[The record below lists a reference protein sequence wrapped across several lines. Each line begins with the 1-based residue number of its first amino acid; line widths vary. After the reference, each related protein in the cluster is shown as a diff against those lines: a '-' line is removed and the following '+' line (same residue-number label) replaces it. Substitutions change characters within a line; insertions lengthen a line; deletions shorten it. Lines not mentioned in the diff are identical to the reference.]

1 MSPALGRGG
10 GSQARMQMSH
20 RARVLRG
27 DDTPLDAWGSPTH
40 DTTPTELFDELAC
53 YAWSPTDAREVLDED
68 AAGVF
73 GAVRIAMPA
82 DCGITERDTIDSI
95 VDRRARTVFAGP
107 LTITA
112 VTPMSG
118 HLAVMARV
126 QRGGR

>member
-10 GSQARMQMSH
+10 GSQARMMMTH

-27 DDTPLDAWGSPTH
+27 DDTPTDDWGGPEP
-40 DTTPTELFDELAC
+40 DDTPTEQYAALAC

-82 DCGITERDTIDSI
+82 DCGVTERDTISSI
-95 VDRRARTVFAGP
+95 VDRLERTVFAGP
-107 LTITA
+107 LSITA